1 LISEILLGIAVA
13 ALIVSVYYNYKF
25 ARLILRMED
34 AIEESLD
41 DLDSR
46 YQAMSEIMQRP
57 VFFDSIEVRQVIAEI
72 GASRDNILKIASR
85 LSSVG
90 DADERSA
97 N

>member
-1 LISEILLGIAVA
+1 MIVEILLGIVVAV
-13 ALIVSVYYNYKF
+13 LIVSVYYNYKF

-41 DLDSR
+41 DLDNR

-57 VFFDSIEVRQVIAEI
+57 VFFDSVEVRQVIAEI
-72 GASRDNILKIASR
+72 GASRDNILKIAGR

-90 DADERSA
+90 DANERSA

>member
-1 LISEILLGIAVA
+1 MIVEILLGIVVAV
-13 ALIVSVYYNYKF
+13 LIVSVYYNYKF

-41 DLDSR
+41 DLDNR

-57 VFFDSIEVRQVIAEI
+57 VFFDSLEVRQVIAEI
-72 GASRDNILKIASR
+72 GASRDNILKIAGK

-90 DADERSA
+90 DANERSA